1 MNIAYIV
8 NPASQNGAT
17 GRHWHE
23 LAQVL
28 PSADRIYRTSGPN
41 EASDLAE
48 KAANDGAEIVASVG
62 GDGTLCEVVTGL
74 MRLPVQKR
82 PALALVPRG
91 TGGDFRKTLGL
102 PTDIAGVATVIR
114 RGRSRAVDVGRV
126 TYTNAAG
133 SEASRYFM
141 NICSFGLS
149 GVVDRAVNSQSK
161 ALGGKASFFIGG
173 LQGILSFDSVA
184 CELSLDDGPFEAHD
198 AMLVAACNGRVFGG
212 GMYVAPTADPSDGEM
227 EIVVWSRMSGISKY
241 RNLLKIYSG
250 GHLGVDGVHYKK
262 AKKVVARS
270 PGEALID
277 VDGEQLGRLPLT
289 VELVPG
295 ALRVVY

>member
-17 GRHWHE
+17 GRHWSE
-23 LAQVL
+23 LAAQL
-28 PSADRIYRTSGPN
+28 PSAEHTYKTTGPN

-48 KAANDGAEIVASVG
+48 KAAKDGAEIVASVG

-74 MRLPVQKR
+74 MRLPESKR

-91 TGGDFRKTLGL
+91 TGGDFRKTIGL
-102 PTDIAGVATVIR
+102 PTDIGGIAKVIR
-114 RGRSRAVDVGRV
+114 RGRSRPVDVGHV
-126 TYTNAAG
+126 SYVDAQGQTQQ
-133 SEASRYFM
+133 RYFM

-173 LQGILSFDSVA
+173 LQGILSFDSVP
-184 CELSLDDGPFEAHD
+184 CELSLDDGPFESYD

-212 GMYVAPTADPSDGEM
+212 GMYVAPTADPSDGDM
-227 EIVVWSRMSGISKY
+227 EIVVWPRMHGIAKY

-250 GHLGVDGVHYKK
+250 AHLGVEGVVYKK
-262 AKKVVARS
+262 AQKLVARS
-270 PGEALID
+270 SQEALID

-289 VELVPG
+289 VSLVKS
-295 ALRVVY
+295 ALRIVY